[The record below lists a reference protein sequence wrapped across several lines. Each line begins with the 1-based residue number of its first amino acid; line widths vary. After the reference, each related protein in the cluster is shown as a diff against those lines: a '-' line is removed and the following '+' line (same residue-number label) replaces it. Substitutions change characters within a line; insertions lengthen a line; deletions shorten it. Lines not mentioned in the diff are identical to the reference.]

1 MVAYLPKVISARE
14 RSSVVGKVLG
24 LVAGGDVEGA
34 CDNLQVCQDQLP
46 GFLFISKEY
55 LFKLGNKYLP
65 TILVLK
71 K

>member
-46 GFLFISKEY
+46 GFPVVRIMSMFYDIHTLLNVHF
-55 LFKLGNKYLP
+55 
-65 TILVLK
+65 
-71 K
+71 